1 MNLLLLRSSRFD
13 VIDQSTHKGT
23 KNSIE
28 FPCVRMEIIK
38 TNMSVAI
45 NPNLRKFPLYET
57 LLAKLTEKV
66 NQSQISITP
75 EYTSKLA
82 CILNNLDLERSKQ
95 VTLLLIHYLFANS
108 TEPTNP
114 FTTNNCTQKSS
125 GLPFD
130 IKTSP
135 NGKGFSFDLNKIPP
149 AFQALLGVYCCL
161 I

>member
-1 MNLLLLRSSRFD
+1 
-13 VIDQSTHKGT
+13 
-23 KNSIE
+23 
-28 FPCVRMEIIK
+28 
-38 TNMSVAI
+38 MSVTI

-82 CILNNLDLERSKQ
+82 CILNSLDSERSIQ
-95 VTLLLIHYLFANS
+95 VTLLFIHYFFAHS
-108 TEPTNP
+108 TDPTSP

-125 GLPFD
+125 RQSSVLPFD

-135 NGKGFSFDLNKIPP
+135 TGKGFSFDLNKIPP
-149 AFQALLGVYCCL
+149 DLQALLGVYCCL